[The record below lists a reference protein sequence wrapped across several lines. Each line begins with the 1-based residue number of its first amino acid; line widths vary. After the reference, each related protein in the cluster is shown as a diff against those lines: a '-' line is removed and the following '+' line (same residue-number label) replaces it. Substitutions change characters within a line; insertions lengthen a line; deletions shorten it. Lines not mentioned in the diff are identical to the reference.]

1 MEWLAKINSAID
13 YIENNINVKVDYE
26 QAAQI
31 ACCSLSRFQN
41 MFLFLTDITPSE
53 YVRRR
58 KMALAAS
65 ELLNSEIKISDLSFR
80 YGYESPEA
88 FTRSFKAL
96 HGTSPSKAR
105 KNGKINDYPRISF
118 QFKITGGHFGMDNQ
132 PQFTS
137 YKNITVKVEYI
148 TLKESFKFVGLGNK
162 GMEPF
167 ENIGIFT
174 EKYKQTVTNN
184 MDERIN
190 FGMYT
195 NLPNGDDWDYY
206 MGVQVKDLDAIP
218 EGLTGF
224 DTQTKRFAVMSV
236 GANSM
241 SELVGDESGPSGAMM
256 TAEEYTNNVW
266 MPEHKGLA
274 ILDENGNCGKVLV
287 DGKIYHTGCFEA
299 YPKNCEEAIKMQFYI
314 PLK

>member
-13 YIENNINVKVDYE
+13 YIENNIKGKVDYE
-26 QAAQI
+26 QASKI

-65 ELLNSEIKISDLSFR
+65 ELTKSDIKIINLSSK

-88 FTRSFKAL
+88 FTRSFKTL
-96 HGTSPSKAR
+96 HGISPSEVR
-105 KNGKINDYPRISF
+105 KNGKFNDYPRLSF
-118 QFKITGGHFGMDNQ
+118 QLKILGGHMETNTQ
-132 PQFTS
+132 LTV
-137 YKNITVKVEYI
+137 YKNIVVKINYVILE
-148 TLKESFKFVGLGNK
+148 ESFKFVGLGNK
-162 GMEPF
+162 GLESF
-167 ENIGIFT
+167 ENIGLFDK
-174 EKYKQTVTNN
+174 KYKKTISDIV
-184 MDERIN
+184 DEKMQ
-190 FGMYT
+190 FGMFT
-195 NLPNGDDWDYY
+195 NLPNGTDWDYY
-206 MGVQVKDLDAIP
+206 IGVQVKDLDTIP
-218 EGLTGF
+218 QGLTGF

-241 SELVGDESGPSGAMM
+241 FELVGDETGPSDAMM
-256 TAEEYTNNVW
+256 TAEEYTKNVW
-266 MPEHKGLA
+266 LPEHKDMA
-274 ILDENGNCGKVLV
+274 ILDENGDCGKVLV

-299 YPKNCEEAIKMQFYI
+299 YPQNCGEAIEMQFYI